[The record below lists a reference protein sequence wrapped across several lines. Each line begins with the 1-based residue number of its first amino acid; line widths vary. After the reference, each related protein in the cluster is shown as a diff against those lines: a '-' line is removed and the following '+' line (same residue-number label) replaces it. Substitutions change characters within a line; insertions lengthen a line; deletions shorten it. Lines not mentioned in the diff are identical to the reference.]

1 MPTYVC
7 AVPPKFL
14 SDDQKN
20 QIAAAISHRHGEA
33 TGAPSFFVQVV
44 IEESWSARRYLG
56 GEPADHHI
64 WIRGDIR
71 AGRPQEVRGRLML
84 SIMKDVSAIAK
95 VREESI
101 WVYLCNL
108 EPTDMVEYGHL
119 LPPPGKE
126 QEWFESLPAS
136 LQSYLKGLGAKKE
149 TFRL

>member
-7 AVPPKFL
+7 AVPPKLL
-14 SDDQKN
+14 SDDQKS

-44 IEESWSARRYLG
+44 IEENESATRYLG
-56 GEPADHHI
+56 GDRADDHI

-71 AGRPQEVRGRLML
+71 AGRPEEVRGRLML
-84 SIMKDVSAIAK
+84 SIMRDVSTIAK

-108 EPTDMVEYGHL
+108 EPTDMVEYGHV
-119 LPPPGKE
+119 LPAPGKE
-126 QEWFESLPAS
+126 QEWFEGLPPS
-136 LQSYLKGLGAKKE
+136 LQSYLEGLGAQQR
-149 TFRL
+149 TLRL